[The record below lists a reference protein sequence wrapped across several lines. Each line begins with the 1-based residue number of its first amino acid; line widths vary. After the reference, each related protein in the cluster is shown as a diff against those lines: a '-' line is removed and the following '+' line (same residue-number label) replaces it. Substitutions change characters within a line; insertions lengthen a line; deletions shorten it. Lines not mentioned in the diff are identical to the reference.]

1 MMMRCAIPILLDR
14 WLLIGF
20 ICACL
25 TGVVADWGCP
35 AASAGEQTPA
45 AATNDR
51 DGAPMVLIPGGRFA
65 MGSTDEEIDVQFVD
79 TGLPNDWKKHARD
92 EQPRHVRSVK
102 AFYLYKYE
110 VTNAQY
116 KRFIDAKQHRTPPH
130 WKGQTYPSGKGDH
143 PVVEVSWDDAQAY
156 CAWAGTR
163 LPTEVEWEY
172 AARGA
177 AGADAKTAGR
187 AFPWGN
193 GWDRRL
199 SNNASQHA
207 GKELTDAASWNT
219 WYKAQPESSLPLT
232 SKVGAFPKSV
242 SPFGI
247 HDMAGNAWEWCAGFQ
262 NPYPTS
268 DSQAADQSKLR
279 ARRGGSWANVALHI
293 RSADRQGAAQ
303 DNLNIYTGF
312 RCAKQP

>member
-1 MMMRCAIPILLDR
+1 MMMRRARWILQGK
-14 WLLIGF
+14 WLLIV
-20 ICACL
+20 
-25 TGVVADWGCP
+25 GVY
-35 AASAGEQTPA
+35 AAAAGSAPEDRGVWAAEQKKSPP
-45 AATNDR
+45 AATNVR
-51 DGAPMVLIPGGRFA
+51 DGAEMVLIPAGRFS
-65 MGSTDEEIDVQFVD
+65 MGTTDEEIDAQFAD

-92 EQPRHVRSVK
+92 EQPRHVRTVK

-116 KRFIDAKQHRTPPH
+116 KKFIDARQHRAPPH
-130 WKGQTYPSGKGDH
+130 WGGNSFPQGKQDH

-156 CAWAGTR
+156 CTWAGTR
-163 LPTEVEWEY
+163 LPSEVQWEY

-177 AGADAKTAGR
+177 DAEDGKTAGR
-187 AFPWGN
+187 VFPWGKA
-193 GWDRRL
+193 WDRRL
-199 SNNASQHA
+199 SNNASLHA
-207 GKELTDAASWNT
+207 DKELTDAATWNT

-232 SKVGAFPKSV
+232 SQVGAFPKSV
-242 SPFGI
+242 SPFGM

-262 NPYPTS
+262 NPYPKL
-268 DSQAADQSKLR
+268 DSNGEAKSKLR